1 MAWILLTWYAI
12 FIKLNIIQIIFLIV
26 INILIKSARKRQNL
40 TQKELSLRCNL
51 SQSYLSK
58 LENKKYSNVT
68 IEQVI
73 ILSKELKIDPIE
85 LAISFIDTNLKENI

>member
-1 MAWILLTWYAI
+1 M
-12 FIKLNIIQIIFLIV
+12 
-26 INILIKSARKRQNL
+26 IKSSRKRQNL

-68 IEQVI
+68 MEQVI

>member
-1 MAWILLTWYAI
+1 M
-12 FIKLNIIQIIFLIV
+12 
-26 INILIKSARKRQNL
+26 IKSSRKRQYL

>member
-1 MAWILLTWYAI
+1 M
-12 FIKLNIIQIIFLIV
+12 IFLIRV
-26 INILIKSARKRQNL
+26 NILIKSSRKRQNL

-73 ILSKELKIDPIE
+73 ILSKELKINPME
-85 LAISFIDTNLKENI
+85 LANWFIYIHLEQRNMNRGNIFEGSNISEKI